1 MKACSRRS
9 LLCGLAATLAAPHVA
24 RAAWRQGGP
33 LNFWDTD
40 SFSNCVMFG
49 NSGTGQFGSAL
60 PGQSIVT
67 YPFGWRTWITVDVKP
82 FGIPKG
88 ATEII
93 TGGIGIVTGAADL
106 FIAYRANA
114 SSPVQDW
121 TWYQQQ
127 LLSAEAAGGART
139 VFADA
144 IPLND
149 DGTFQF
155 TANAKNYPD
164 NGNDL
169 MPGDAN
175 AVGWNFK
182 IKAWS

>member
-1 MKACSRRS
+1 MINRRS
-9 LLCGLAATLAAPHVA
+9 LLGAIAASTAVPSL
-24 RAAWRQGGP
+24 RAAWRQSGP

-40 SFSNCVMFG
+40 SFANCVMFG
-49 NSGTGQFGSAL
+49 NSYTGQFGYAL
-60 PGQSIVT
+60 PGQPIVS
-67 YPFGWRTWITVDVKP
+67 YPFGWRQWITVDVKP
-82 FGIPKG
+82 FGIPAG

-93 TGGIGIVTGAADL
+93 IGGIGIVTGAADL
-106 FIAYRANA
+106 FVAYRANA

-127 LLSAEAAGGART
+127 LLSAQAVGGART
-139 VFADA
+139 VFSDA
-144 IPLND
+144 IPLNA

-164 NGNDL
+164 NGQDL